1 MYEQVGNS
9 YKDLEIIQKESCSN
23 FWAEKYN
30 NLYKN
35 SLEWVQ
41 QQIRTRRERKSGNL
55 QIELLKKV

>member
-30 NLYKN
+30 GWN
-35 SLEWVQ
+35 
-41 QQIRTRRERKSGNL
+41 
-55 QIELLKKV
+55 